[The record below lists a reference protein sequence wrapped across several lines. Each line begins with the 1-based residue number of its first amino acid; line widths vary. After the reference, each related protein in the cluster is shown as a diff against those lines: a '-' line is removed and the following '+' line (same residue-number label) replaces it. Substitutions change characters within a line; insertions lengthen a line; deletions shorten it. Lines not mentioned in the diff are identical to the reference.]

1 MFEMLGCLTAAGS
14 VDPRA
19 GCRVLL
25 AAAALV
31 ALTAASTKI
40 QKCEPM
46 SSLADLMAEPSF
58 FEHTYEEHE
67 R

>member
-1 MFEMLGCLTAAGS
+1 MLIGYLTAAGS
-14 VDPRA
+14 VDPRV

-31 ALTAASTKI
+31 ALSAASTKI
-40 QKCEPM
+40 EKCEPM
-46 SSLADLMAEPSF
+46 SSIADLMAGPSF
-58 FEHTYEEHE
+58 FEQTYEEHE